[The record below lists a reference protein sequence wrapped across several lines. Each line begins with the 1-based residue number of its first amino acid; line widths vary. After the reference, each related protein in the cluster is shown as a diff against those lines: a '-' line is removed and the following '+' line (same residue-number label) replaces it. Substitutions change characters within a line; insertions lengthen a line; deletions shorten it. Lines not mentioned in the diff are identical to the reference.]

1 MAAESRCNDLVVS
14 YRAAIQN
21 LHDDELN
28 RAKQLLEKGN
38 PRVSLES
45 LAHSLIQ
52 KIMHQPTV
60 EMRNAAGVDNQELLN
75 AAKVLFGLDDEF
87 DNKRNEKIAICQS
100 NDND

>member
-1 MAAESRCNDLVVS
+1 
-14 YRAAIQN
+14 
-21 LHDDELN
+21 
-28 RAKQLLEKGN
+28 
-38 PRVSLES
+38 
-45 LAHSLIQ
+45 
-52 KIMHQPTV
+52 MHQPTV